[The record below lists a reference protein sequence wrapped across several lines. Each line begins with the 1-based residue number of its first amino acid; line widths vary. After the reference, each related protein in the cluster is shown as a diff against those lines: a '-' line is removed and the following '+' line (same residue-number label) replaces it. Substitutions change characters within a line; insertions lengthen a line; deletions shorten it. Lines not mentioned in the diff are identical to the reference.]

1 MLESPLE
8 ETKKISFQGSILQG
22 ICFTKLQLWKKLPSE
37 CTMRMR
43 IICHGEHGGVVK
55 VPAGGAKE
63 RNSAEHPP

>member
-1 MLESPLE
+1 
-8 ETKKISFQGSILQG
+8 
-22 ICFTKLQLWKKLPSE
+22 
-37 CTMRMR
+37 MRMR